1 MLIEP
6 DERRGGNLILGVV
19 VGRVRERTGGGGSKG
34 NWRGG
39 RGEEMIKQSYS
50 RCSSIL

>member
-19 VGRVRERTGGGGSKG
+19 VGRVRERTGGGGDQRKLE
-34 NWRGG
+34 GG

-50 RCSSIL
+50 KCSS

>member
-19 VGRVRERTGGGGSKG
+19 VGRVRERIGGEGGTKEIGGGREGAGWK
-34 NWRGG
+34 R
-39 RGEEMIKQSYS
+39 
-50 RCSSIL
+50 

>member
-19 VGRVRERTGGGGSKG
+19 VGRVRERMGGGGDQRKLE
-34 NWRGG
+34 GG
-39 RGEEMIKQSYS
+39 AGGKR
-50 RCSSIL
+50 

>member
-19 VGRVRERTGGGGSKG
+19 VGRVRERTGGGGRGSKEIEG
-34 NWRGG
+34 GQGG
-39 RGEEMIKQSYS
+39 RDDKTELQ
-50 RCSSIL
+50 